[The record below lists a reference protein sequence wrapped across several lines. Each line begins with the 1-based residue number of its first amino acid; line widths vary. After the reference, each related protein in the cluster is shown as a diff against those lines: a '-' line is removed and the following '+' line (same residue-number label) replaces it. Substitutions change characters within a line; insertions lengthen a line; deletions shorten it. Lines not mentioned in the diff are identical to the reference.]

1 METARA
7 HLEAGFDQAAHALA
21 ATGALAERTYREMC
35 EALDRAARDSVTLS
49 DLFAAYRR
57 SFSELADLAGG
68 PANVS
73 RDRNLRRAVA
83 FIHRHFSDPISLP
96 QVARV
101 AGFSSN
107 YFGQLFRRREQMTFE
122 HYVRQLR
129 IERAKQLLGVTDLSA
144 EKVGQ
149 LSGFPVRPYFYRVFK
164 EIVGVTPAA
173 YRRSR

>member
-1 METARA
+1 SGYRMEVARA
-7 HLEAGFDQAAHALA
+7 HLEAGFDQAAQSLTA
-21 ATGALAERTYREMC
+21 AGGLAESNYSEMC
-35 EALDRAARDSVTLS
+35 EALERATRDSVTLS

-57 SFSELADLAGG
+57 SFSELADLAGR
-68 PANVS
+68 PADVFRGRS
-73 RDRNLRRAVA
+73 LRRAVT

-101 AGFSSN
+101 AGFSPN
-107 YFGQLFRRREQMTFE
+107 YFGQLFQRREQMTFE

-149 LSGFPVRPYFYRVFK
+149 LS
-164 EIVGVTPAA
+164 
-173 YRRSR
+173 